1 MAEATT
7 KTGAPARRKPA
18 AATKATPAAT
28 KAAPAKAAQKP
39 AAAPKTATKAAAKPP
54 TAPAAQKPA
63 EDEGTTRE
71 LVEFEFV
78 TETKSYNVFQP
89 PTDSG
94 CVGKFYAPHGTLEV
108 KALLIMEAEASE

>member
-1 MAEATT
+1 MAEATS
-7 KTGAPARRKPA
+7 KPTGAPARRKPA
-18 AATKATPAAT
+18 AAKAAPAAT

-39 AAAPKTATKAAAKPP
+39 AAATKTTTKVAAKPP
-54 TAPAAQKPA
+54 AAPAAQKPA

>member
-1 MAEATT
+1 MAEAT

-18 AATKATPAAT
+18 AATKPTTAAT

-39 AAAPKTATKAAAKPP
+39 AAATKTTAKAPA
-54 TAPAAQKPA
+54 APAAQKPA
-63 EDEGTTRE
+63 EETEGTTRE

-78 TETKSYNVFQP
+78 NETKSYNVFQP
-89 PTDSG
+89 PANSG

-108 KALLIMEAEASE
+108 KALLIMDAEAAE